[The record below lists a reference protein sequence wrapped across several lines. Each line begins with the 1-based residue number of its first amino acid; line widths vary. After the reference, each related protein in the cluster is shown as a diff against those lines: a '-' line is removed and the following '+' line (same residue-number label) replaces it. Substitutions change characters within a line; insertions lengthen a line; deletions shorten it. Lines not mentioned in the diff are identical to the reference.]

1 MKPFGASKSV
11 VIVSF
16 PHLIRHSL
24 EDKNDHQ
31 TTAILS
37 SGNSICQD
45 TILHSQTIVRIFHK
59 KNSPSLFPYL
69 HQVPNYSFQNEP
81 VRNLMNIKQTRLEVM
96 HFLSQRMDGFIETFL
111 KSIDTNWQP
120 SDLLPDSNSEAFL
133 AEVKE
138 LRLQCR
144 ELPYDYLAVLVGDII
159 TEEALPT
166 YETWLMDIEGI
177 GQTKKEGWSKWIRMW
192 TAEENRH
199 GDLLNKYV
207 YLSGRVNMR
216 QMEIS
221 TQYLIADGMEI
232 GAARDPY
239 RNFVYTSF
247 QEMATNISHRRTAS
261 LAKQFGNNQ
270 LSKICGVIASDEAR
284 HAKAYKSFIKQI
296 FDIDASEMMLA
307 FEDMMRKKIV
317 MPAHFLRQ
325 QGEKIGT
332 TFSHF
337 SDAAQRLGV
346 YTTIDYTDILESLIK
361 EWNLTNIRSLN
372 DAAERARDYLMA
384 LPGRFR
390 KVAERSTIKATL
402 DYEFNWIT
410 R

>member
-1 MKPFGASKSV
+1 M
-11 VIVSF
+11 I
-16 PHLIRHSL
+16 
-24 EDKNDHQ
+24 
-31 TTAILS
+31 S
-37 SGNSICQD
+37 SITN
-45 TILHSQTIVRIFHK
+45 
-59 KNSPSLFPYL
+59 
-69 HQVPNYSFQNEP
+69 
-81 VRNLMNIKQTRLEVM
+81 NISHTRLEVM
-96 HFLSQRMDGFIETFL
+96 QFLAQKMDSIVDTYL
-111 KSIDTNWQP
+111 KKIDENWQP
-120 SDLLPDSNSEAFL
+120 SDLLPDSGRDTFL
-133 AEVKE
+133 TEVKE
-138 LRLQCR
+138 LQQECK

-166 YETWLMDIEGI
+166 YESWLMDVEGI
-177 GQTKKEGWSKWIRMW
+177 GKSDREGWSKWIRMW

-221 TQYLIADGMEI
+221 TQYLLADGLDN

-247 QEMATNISHRRTAS
+247 QEMATNISHRRTATLS
-261 LAKQFGNNQ
+261 KQYGNNQ
-270 LSKICGVIASDEAR
+270 LSKICGLIAADELR
-284 HAKAYKSFIKQI
+284 HAKAYKSFISSI
-296 FDIDASEMMLA
+296 FEIDPSEMMLA

-325 QGEKIGT
+325 QGEKIGA

-346 YTTIDYTDILESLIK
+346 YTSADYTDILESLVK
-361 EWNLTNIRSLN
+361 EWDIANITGIN
-372 DAAERARDYLMA
+372 DAAEKARDYLMA
-384 LPGRFR
+384 LPERFR
-390 KVAERSTIKATL
+390 RITDRASTKAPL
-402 DYEFNWIT
+402 QYEFNWIT